1 VTWSRWA
8 PPPAVEVAVGDHV
21 TCTVEEAGVL
31 RNQVIAEPG
40 AVDLLLQLLEE
51 PDWRHGERWTSA
63 DDR

>member
-1 VTWSRWA
+1 V
-8 PPPAVEVAVGDHV
+8 VAVGDHV
-21 TCTVEEAGVL
+21 TCTVEEVGVL
-31 RNQVIAEPG
+31 RSQVIAEPG